1 MSAGASLTKAAL
13 TALAGVESLSGRYDG
28 PPLTAAFPHAV
39 VETGAEGDWGHKSG
53 VGREIRL
60 AVTIRDKG
68 ERPDRLR
75 RLMAA
80 AETAVTGMSGA
91 GGGWRIASL
100 VFLRS
105 RTMRE
110 GGLGWAGVSE
120 FRARMLME

>member
-1 MSAGASLTKAAL
+1 MSASGSLANAAL
-13 TALAGVESLSGRYDG
+13 TALAGVQSLSGRYDG

-39 VETGAEGDWGHKSG
+39 VETGAESDWSHKSG
-53 VGREIRL
+53 EGREIRL

-75 RLMAA
+75 QMMAA
-80 AETAVTGMSGA
+80 AEEAVLA
-91 GGGWRIASL
+91 IGGDLESWRIASL

-110 GGLGWAGVSE
+110 GGLGWVGVSE
-120 FRARMLME
+120 FRVRMLAA

>member
-1 MSAGASLTKAAL
+1 MSAGASLAKAAL
-13 TALAGVESLSGRYDG
+13 VALAGVESLSGRYDG
-28 PPLTAAFPHAV
+28 PPLAAAFPHAI

-53 VGREIRL
+53 AGREIRL

-75 RLMAA
+75 RLMVA
-80 AETAVTGMSGA
+80 AESAVMGINGEA
-91 GGGWRIASL
+91 DGWRIASL

-110 GGLGWAGVSE
+110 SGLGWAGVSE

>member
-1 MSAGASLTKAAL
+1 MSAGASLAKSAL
-13 TALAGVESLSGRYDG
+13 VALAGVESLSGRYDG
-28 PPLTAAFPHAV
+28 PPLTAAFPHAI
-39 VETGAEGDWGHKSG
+39 VETGAESDWSHKSG

-80 AETAVTGMSGA
+80 SEMAVMA
-91 GGGWRIASL
+91 IGGEADGWRIASL

-110 GGLGWAGVSE
+110 TGLGWAGVSE
-120 FRARMLME
+120 FRARMLAD